1 MKHAEKFS
9 GDWKANYMKVKSILS
24 ATCLVLDFITI
35 SVFAGEG
42 PGVNGYVR
50 VGVIETED
58 RAGESSK
65 GSALGGK
72 LGYITSEW
80 QGLSAGL
87 SLYTTQ
93 ELVDNESGDFFATDN
108 KGYTLI
114 GEAYVKGSL
123 HNTALKLG
131 RFEIDTP
138 HADTD
143 DIRMVPNTFRGVVI
157 KNEDFIDTVVSFVF
171 LDEWAG
177 VDADRPETFEDING
191 DDGVFALGVE
201 YNGIDDAAMQAWLYK
216 GRELAS
222 LVYVEGIYETEQVS
236 IGFQFGVQSDDTV
249 DDSGPDGDVYG
260 VMVSY
265 TVDDI
270 ILSAAFNDVSG
281 TVIDGFGG
289 GPYFTSA
296 DDHTIG
302 EIEDQQAV
310 TLGFEYAGIKGLT
323 LGLLHADF
331 DSGSNETDYYIIYEP
346 GEDLVFEL
354 IYTDLHEED
363 HFVRLMGNYYF

>member
-1 MKHAEKFS
+1 MKHAEKFR
-9 GDWKANYMKVKSILS
+9 GVWITNYMKVKSILS

-35 SVFAGEG
+35 SVFAGEV

-58 RAGESSK
+58 QAGESSK

-138 HADTD
+138 H
-143 DIRMVPNTFRGVVI
+143 
-157 KNEDFIDTVVSFVF
+157 
-171 LDEWAG
+171 
-177 VDADRPETFEDING
+177 ADRPETFEDING

-310 TLGFEYAGIKGLT
+310 TLGFEYAGIKRV
-323 LGLLHADF
+323 D
-331 DSGSNETDYYIIYEP
+331 P
-346 GEDLVFEL
+346 GIVACGF
-354 IYTDLHEED
+354 
-363 HFVRLMGNYYF
+363 R

>member
-1 MKHAEKFS
+1 M
-9 GDWKANYMKVKSILS
+9 
-24 ATCLVLDFITI
+24 TTI
-35 SVFAGEG
+35 SVFAGEV

-58 RAGESSK
+58 QAGDSSE

-72 LGYITSEW
+72 LGYITSDW
-80 QGLSAGL
+80 QGLSAGI
-87 SLYTTQ
+87 SVYTTQ
-93 ELVDNESGDFFATDN
+93 ELADNENGDFFATDN

-114 GEAYVKGSL
+114 GEAYVKGTL
-123 HNTALKLG
+123 HNTVLKLG

-143 DIRMVPNTFRGVVI
+143 DIRMVPNTFQGVAI
-157 KNEDFIDTVVSFVF
+157 NNEDIVDFVVSFVF
-171 LDEWAG
+171 LHEWAG
-177 VDADRPETFEDING
+177 VDADIPEKFKDING

-201 YNGIDDAAMQAWLYK
+201 YYGIDAAALQAWIYK
-216 GRELAS
+216 GRDLAS
-222 LVYVEGIYETEQVS
+222 LVYVEGICETEQVS
-236 IGFQFGVQSDDTV
+236 IGVQYGWQSDDTV
-249 DDSGPDGDVYG
+249 DDSGPDGEVYG
-260 VMVSY
+260 VTASY

-270 ILSAAFNDVSG
+270 VLSAAYNDVSG

-296 DDHTIG
+296 DDNTIG
-302 EIEDQQAV
+302 EVEDQQAV
-310 TLGFEYAGIKGLT
+310 TLGFEYVGIQELT
-323 LGLLHADF
+323 LGLMHADF
-331 DSGSNETDYYIIYEP
+331 DSGSNETDYYAIYES

-354 IYTDLHEED
+354 IYTDLHEEG